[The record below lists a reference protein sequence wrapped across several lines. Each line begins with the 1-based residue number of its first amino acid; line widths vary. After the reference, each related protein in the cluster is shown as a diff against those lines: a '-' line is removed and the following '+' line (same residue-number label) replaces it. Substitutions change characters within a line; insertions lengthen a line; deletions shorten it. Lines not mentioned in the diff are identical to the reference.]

1 MNTAS
6 RKRLFTVEEAN
17 QRLPLVRAIVTDIV
31 KLYEDVH
38 DRRDRLNRVRH
49 SSSGHK
55 TPSMYSEEVQQIEEE
70 LEKDIERLE
79 EFANE
84 LEELGVELKDPVM
97 GLVDFRTMPTGTN
110 WTPAFKAGS
119 RSWKNRCLAMAALT
133 KTPRAPM
140 ENNPATMRL
149 RLDFVPSLL
158 AGEGEGDDL
167 RSTSFFHR
175 NPSSGLRP
183 PSPLEEKGHI

>member
-1 MNTAS
+1 MTSAS
-6 RKRLFTVEEAN
+6 KKRLFTVEEAN

-55 TPSMYSEEVQQIEEE
+55 TPSLYSEEVQQIEDE
-70 LEKDIERLE
+70 LEKDIARLE

-97 GLVDFRTMPTGTN
+97 GLIDFRSLFEGREVYLC
-110 WTPAFKAGS
+110 WRLGEDDIAHWHELEAGFQG
-119 RSWKNRCLAMAALT
+119 RQ
-133 KTPRAPM
+133 
-140 ENNPATMRL
+140 
-149 RLDFVPSLL
+149 SLL
-158 AGEGEGDDL
+158 EGSLFGDGSLDKD
-167 RSTSFFHR
+167 
-175 NPSSGLRP
+175 
-183 PSPLEEKGHI
+183 SPRTDG

>member
-38 DRRDRLNRVRH
+38 DRRERLNRVRH
-49 SSSGHK
+49 SSAGLK

-97 GLVDFRTMPTGTN
+97 GLVDFRTLFEGREVYLCWRLGEEEITHWHELNAGFQGRQSLLEDSVFTDGLFDED
-110 WTPAFKAGS
+110 TPA
-119 RSWKNRCLAMAALT
+119 T
-133 KTPRAPM
+133 
-140 ENNPATMRL
+140 
-149 RLDFVPSLL
+149 D
-158 AGEGEGDDL
+158 GE
-167 RSTSFFHR
+167 
-175 NPSSGLRP
+175 
-183 PSPLEEKGHI
+183 

>member
-17 QRLPLVRAIVTDIV
+17 QRLPLVRAIITDIV

-38 DRRDRLNRVRH
+38 DRRDRLNRVRG
-49 SSSGHK
+49 SASGHK
-55 TPSMYSEEVQQIEEE
+55 SPSMYSEEVQQIEEE

-97 GLVDFRTMPTGTN
+97 GLVDFRTLFEG
-110 WTPAFKAGS
+110 
-119 RSWKNRCLAMAALT
+119 REVYLCWKLGEDEIT
-133 KTPRAPM
+133 HWH
-140 ENNPATMRL
+140 E
-149 RLDFVPSLL
+149 LDSGFQGRQSLL
-158 AGEGEGDDL
+158 EESLFSDGSFDEDSPRTDGE
-167 RSTSFFHR
+167 
-175 NPSSGLRP
+175 
-183 PSPLEEKGHI
+183 